1 LTRGGRWVPAG
12 IRRHPRAYGVL
23 GAVAIIV
30 ATVVTCLVLVLVS
43 SPAPVRPASRA
54 TATPAAPVPVA
65 RPAVTRAPLVS
76 PFTGEPVARLG
87 PVLAV
92 KIDNLAPARPQT
104 GVNAADIVYVLPVE
118 GGLSRFMAVYSSHL
132 PKVIGPVR
140 SARQTDLPVL
150 RQFGTPGFAYSGASP
165 HFLPFIH
172 RARLIDL
179 YAGLPKSAGA
189 YSRGT
194 SRPAP
199 HNLYARSATLLADA
213 RGSHR
218 ALSVAHDIG
227 FRFGPAPASA
237 RGKPTARFSATYP
250 AASFR
255 FTWSARSKRWLV
267 AMDGVPARDT
277 TGGPLGAPTIV
288 IQYTVVR
295 ASHFLAYGMP
305 APYAQSVGHGTAV
318 VLRDG
323 KACTVK
329 WSRPNANVGTAY
341 TTATGE
347 RMTFATGQVWV
358 LLTAPPR

>member
-1 LTRGGRWVPAG
+1 LARDGRGVLAS
-12 IRRHPRAYGVL
+12 IRRHPRRNGVL
-23 GAVAIIV
+23 GAVAIVV
-30 ATVVTCLVLVLVS
+30 ATIIVSLVLVLMS
-43 SPAPVRPASRA
+43 SPTPVRPVARSTP
-54 TATPAAPVPVA
+54 TAQTPVA
-65 RPAVTRAPLVS
+65 RPAATRVPLVS

-92 KIDNLAPARPQT
+92 KIDNLAAARPQT

-140 SARQTDLPVL
+140 SARQTDLPLL

-165 HFLPFIH
+165 HFLPFIQ

-179 YAGLPKSAGA
+179 YAGLAKTAGA
-189 YSRGT
+189 YFRGN

-199 HNLYARSATLLADA
+199 HNLYARSATLLTDA
-213 RGSHR
+213 RASQR
-218 ALSVAHDIG
+218 PLSAAHDIG
-227 FRFGPAPASA
+227 FRFGPPPDSA
-237 RGKPTARFSATYP
+237 HGKPAARFSATYP

-255 FTWSARSKRWLV
+255 FTWSARYQRWLV

-277 TGGPLGAPTIV
+277 AGGPLGAPTIV

-295 ASHFLAYGMP
+295 ASHFLAYGKS

-323 KACTVK
+323 KAYTVN
-329 WSRPNANVGTAY
+329 WSRPNANVGTSF
-341 TTATGE
+341 TTRAGQP
-347 RMTFATGQVWV
+347 MTFTKGQVWV
-358 LLTAPPR
+358 VLTAAPR